1 MKKLLAVLISL
12 SVIAGSAFA
21 RGTYNGDVQL
31 HIGTGADSLTSKSIS
46 EAPVLNNN
54 IKSNTFDFDIASWHL
69 FSLNDLFSVGFMV
82 DFNGGIGTTKEITY
96 SGYTAYK
103 SDLALHFNGLIG
115 PAVGFTFGNISALNI
130 SAGLAFGGSIF
141 EYKMPDELK
150 PAGYSTNYTSF
161 SAGGVGFGTEI
172 NAKFFP
178 KSKVSPLLGFRFAVL
193 GANSFDYN
201 FGGNADKMEE
211 KTTIYNTE
219 FFVGVAFNF

>member
-1 MKKLLAVLISL
+1 MKKLLAVLVSL

-31 HIGTGADSLTSKSIS
+31 HIGTGADSLTSKSLS
-46 EAPVLNNN
+46 EIPFNNN

-82 DFNGGIGTTKEITY
+82 DFNGGIGGTKEITY
-96 SGYTAYK
+96 LGYTAFK
-103 SDLALHFNGLIG
+103 SSLALHFNGLIG

-130 SAGLAFGGSIF
+130 SAGLAFGGTVF
-141 EYKMPDELK
+141 EYTLPESSKT
-150 PAGYSTNYTSF
+150 STRYTSF

-178 KSKVSPLLGFRFAVL
+178 KSKVSPLLGFKFAVL
-193 GANSFDYN
+193 GANSFDAN
-201 FGGNADKMEE
+201 IGGKSGTVEE

-219 FFVGVAFNF
+219 YFVGVAFNF

>member
-12 SVIAGSAFA
+12 SVMAGSAFA

-31 HIGTGADSLTSKSIS
+31 HIGTGADSLTSKSLS
-46 EAPVLNNN
+46 EIPFNNN

-82 DFNGGIGTTKEITY
+82 DFNGGIGGTKEVTFL
-96 SGYTAYK
+96 GYTAFK
-103 SDLALHFNGLIG
+103 SSLALHFNGLIG

-130 SAGLAFGGSIF
+130 SAGLAFGATGL
-141 EYKMPDELK
+141 EYKMTDKLTVQE
-150 PAGYSTNYTSF
+150 GYSTNYTSC

-193 GANSFDYN
+193 GANSFDAN
-201 FGGNADKMEE
+201 IGGNSGTVEE

-219 FFVGVAFNF
+219 FFAGIAFNF